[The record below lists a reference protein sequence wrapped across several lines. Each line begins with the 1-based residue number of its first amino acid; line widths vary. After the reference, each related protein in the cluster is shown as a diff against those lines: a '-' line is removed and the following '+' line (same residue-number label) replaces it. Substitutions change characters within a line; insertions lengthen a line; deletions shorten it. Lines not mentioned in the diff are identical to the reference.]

1 MGVVQATSRL
11 LEDCAV
17 HITRVPRCW
26 LRHALSGSVEAVVI
40 PALES
45 KEHHH
50 AVQIS
55 LSMKKVE
62 TVALLPT
69 VDVMAMIVHST
80 AVTRQSS
87 YSTQPVAP
95 VTSKRKQRRHKL
107 KGPREKVTIE
117 CRKMKRRTKHGKSL
131 RRERKRTACTED
143 TKPTLPVD
151 AHTC

>member
-26 LRHALSGSVEAVVI
+26 LRHVLSGSVEAVVI

-45 KEHHH
+45 KEHHL

-55 LSMKKVE
+55 LSMKNVE

-69 VDVMAMIVHST
+69 VVVMAMIVHST
-80 AVTRQSS
+80 AVTRHSS
-87 YSTQPVAP
+87 YSAQRVAL
-95 VTSKRKQRRHKL
+95 VTSKRNQSRHKL
-107 KGPREKVTIE
+107 KGPREKMATE
-117 CRKMKRRTKHGKSL
+117 CRKVKRRTKHWKNL
-131 RRERKRTACTED
+131 RRDRKRTACTED

-151 AHTC
+151 DHTC